1 MKKIHF
7 VWLLC
12 FAIVLGWA
20 APLRAQALQLNVG
33 PTLNGALGTNTFVLQ
48 ATGGTA
54 PYHYTLLTPVPGFR
68 VQDGPPPTTT
78 VLATTRRC
86 CGRPD
91 QPGGHQH
98 RRGHCYAPQDR
109 LHRQP
114 LSRRAHDGPTRVET
128 RQRG

>member
-12 FAIVLGWA
+12 VVLVLGWA

-68 VQDGPPPTTT
+68 VQDGPPLPTNFT
-78 VLATTRRC
+78 VLPSGTGGFLGVATTSLWRC
-86 CGRPD
+86 AAIG
-91 QPGGHQH
+91 
-98 RRGHCYAPQDR
+98 
-109 LHRQP
+109 
-114 LSRRAHDGPTRVET
+114 
-128 RQRG
+128 